1 MADIVIK
8 KLSGNCGDTVP
19 VNTTITIRNFQS
31 LDFDLN
37 TPISTMP
44 LPECNDQGAILVKGE
59 GNSLTISVSWTLHDQ
74 SSSISSD
81 ASISTVNE
89 QIYYWINNIQP
100 DSIEDSWEITI
111 PGDTSPTWD
120 IVRKGSI
127 RKMSFNKSSNAP
139 TLYEGRIEF
148 QSGDVV
154 AGEA

>member
-1 MADIVIK
+1 MADIVLK

-19 VNTTITIRNFQS
+19 VCTTVTIRNFQS

-59 GNSLTISVSWTLHDQ
+59 GNTLAISVSWTLHDET
-74 SSSISSD
+74 SSISSN
-81 ASISTVNE
+81 ASITTVNE

-111 PGDTSPTWD
+111 PGDTTPWD
-120 IVRKGSI
+120 IVRTGSI
-127 RKMSFNKSSNAP
+127 RKMSFNKSATAP
-139 TLYEGRIEF
+139 TLYEGRVEF

-154 AGEA
+154 AGES

>member
-37 TPISTMP
+37 TPIT
-44 LPECNDQGAILVKGE
+44 
-59 GNSLTISVSWTLHDQ
+59 VSWTLHDQ